1 MKKQYVILTLIA
13 SSLFMIS
20 CSDSR
25 KEKSGTLNDKKTA
38 LQSLIKEKKLL
49 DEKINVLR
57 SEIETLEPGSGAS
70 AKLVSVTP
78 ITRQP
83 FVHNID
89 LRGRIDA
96 DNISYITPRG
106 MGGQVRAIYIKL
118 GDYVSKGQLVLKL
131 DDALPRQS
139 VVAAREQLNTLR
151 TQLSFAENIYTR
163 QNNLWEKGIGTE
175 VQVLSA
181 KTNVETLRNQLNA
194 AKEQVKVAEEQLNT
208 TNVYSNVSGV
218 VDVLNV
224 HVGELFGSMGQ
235 IRVVNKSTLK
245 AIANIP
251 ENYIS
256 RVKKGTPVTVE
267 VPDLGKRFETTIS
280 LIGQTIE
287 NTQRGFMAEV
297 KIPGDDLLKPNQ
309 SAVMH
314 IRDYSVASAIVVP
327 INTVQSDETN
337 KFVYILS
344 KSGNGKTYASRR
356 NVSLGESYGEWVEI
370 LSGLNGGEELIT
382 TGYQNLYEG
391 QAVSTVVN

>member
-1 MKKQYVILTLIA
+1 MNKQCIILTLIA
-13 SSLFMIS
+13 TTLFSMA
-20 CSDSR
+20 CNDSQ

-38 LQSLIKEKKLL
+38 LQSLIKEKKIL
-49 DEKINVLR
+49 DEKINTLR
-57 SEIETLEPGSGAS
+57 SEIETLEPGSGTS
-70 AKLVSVTP
+70 AKLVSVT
-78 ITRQP
+78 TVSRQP
-83 FVHNID
+83 FEHSID

-96 DNISYITPRG
+96 DNISFITPRG
-106 MGGQVRAIYIKL
+106 MGGQVRAIYIKQ

-139 VVAAREQLNTLR
+139 LAAAREQLNTLK

-181 KTNVETLRNQLNA
+181 KTNVETLMNQLNA

-218 VDVLNV
+218 VDVLNI

-251 ENYIS
+251 ENYLN
-256 RVKKGTPVTVE
+256 RVKKGTPVVVE
-267 VPDLGKRFETTIS
+267 IPDMGRRFETTIS

-287 NTQRGFMAEV
+287 NTQRGFMAEA

-309 SAVMH
+309 SAVIR
-314 IRDYSVASAIVVP
+314 IRDYAVASAIVIP
-327 INTVQSDETN
+327 INTVQNDETN
-337 KFVYILS
+337 KFVYILA
-344 KSGNGKTYASRR
+344 KTGNGKTYASRR
-356 NVSLGESYGEWVEI
+356 NVTLGESYGASVEI
-370 LSGLNGGEELIT
+370 VSGLTGGEELIT
-382 TGYQNLYEG
+382 AGYQNLYEG
-391 QAVSTVVN
+391 QAISTVVN